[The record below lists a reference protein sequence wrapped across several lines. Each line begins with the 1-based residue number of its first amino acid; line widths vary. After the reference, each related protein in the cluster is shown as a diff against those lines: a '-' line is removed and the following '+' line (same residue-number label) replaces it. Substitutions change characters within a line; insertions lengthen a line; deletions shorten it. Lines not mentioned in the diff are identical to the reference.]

1 MRLSRVKLLAGL
13 ATVTAQN
20 RGVARVGT
28 ENNSLDELYTCAC
41 RAAQVFADHL
51 FDRLVGLAP
60 TVGPG
65 PYLVCRSYFRYLFA
79 RACVAGRCLWIAEGE
94 RSRDDFAVA
103 LMTP

>member
-60 TVGPG
+60 TVGLG
-65 PYLVCRSYFRYLFA
+65 PSLVCRSYFRYLFD
-79 RACVAGRCLWIAEGE
+79 RACVAGRCLWIEEGK

>member
-1 MRLSRVKLLAGL
+1 ML
-13 ATVTAQN
+13 TVHK

-41 RAAQVFADHL
+41 RAAQVFADYL
-51 FDRLVGLAP
+51 FDRLVGLAA
-60 TVGPG
+60 TVGLG
-65 PYLVCRSYFRYLFA
+65 PYLVCRSYFRYLFD
-79 RACVAGRCLWIAEGE
+79 RACVAGRCLWIEEGK